1 MFVYPDLVAM
11 EPFTAA
17 FQSSLIMLL
26 VMVLAFIIDL
36 VFGEPLWKWRIPLHP
51 TVWVNKFVFK
61 IMPAFKNKNPKI
73 EKINGVFLGL
83 TAIFVASAPVFL
95 VLYLII
101 HYISIQLLSI
111 IIYVLLGA
119 FIFKLTVCVKLE
131 TQIATEA
138 AVAMKN
144 NDLAKGREAVGM
156 FSRRKT
162 ENLTNPQ
169 IASGIIESMAENLT
183 DFKLSPIFYF
193 SFFGVT
199 GAMVFKV
206 INILD
211 GTLGFKDKER
221 INLGWFSAKLDTVV
235 NYPMSRLTAF
245 FIMLAAPFA
254 GGSARNTW
262 KIMFRD
268 AKKVPSTNHGW
279 PMAAIAGALGVELE
293 KPGIYVIGDAVEPLG
308 EKHIYKALKI
318 RDAAI
323 VLFILLVGLPIILV
337 TCLFF
342 GLRI

>member
-1 MFVYPDLVAM
+1 MVAM
-11 EPFTAA
+11 ELSLFTQISVAT
-17 FQSSLIMLL
+17 LM
-26 VMVLAFIIDL
+26 VMVLALVIDL
-36 VFGEPLWKWRIPLHP
+36 AFGEPMWKWRIPLHP

-73 EKINGVFLGL
+73 EKFNGVLLGL
-83 TAIFVASAPVFL
+83 TAIAVVAIPVFL
-95 VLYLII
+95 VLYFCLALSFLV
-101 HYISIQLLSI
+101 YI
-111 IIYVLLGA
+111 LLGA
-119 FIFKLTVCVKLE
+119 FIFKLTMCLKLE
-131 TQIATEA
+131 TQIATQA
-138 AVAMKN
+138 AEAMKKG
-144 NDLAKGREAVGM
+144 DLATGRECVGM

-162 ENLTNPQ
+162 EGLNNPQ

-183 DFKLSPIFYF
+183 DFKLSPLFYY

-199 GAMVFKV
+199 GAIVFKV

-211 GTLGFKDKER
+211 GTVGFKDKER

-254 GGSARNTW
+254 GGSAKNTW

-279 PMAAIAGALGVELE
+279 PMAAIAGALNVELE
-293 KPGIYVIGDAVEPLG
+293 KPGIYIIGDAKEQLS
-308 EKHIYKALKI
+308 EKHIYQALKI
-318 RDAAI
+318 RDASV
-323 VLFILLVGLPIILV
+323 VLFILLVALPIILV
-337 TCLFF
+337 TSWFF

>member
-1 MFVYPDLVAM
+1 MVAM
-11 EPFTAA
+11 VLSLYAQTSTAM
-17 FQSSLIMLL
+17 QM
-26 VMVLAFIIDL
+26 VMVLARVIDL
-36 VFGEPLWKWRIPLHP
+36 AFGEPMWKWRIPLHP
-51 TVWVNKFVFK
+51 TVWVNKLVFK

-73 EKINGVFLGL
+73 EQFNGVLLGL
-83 TAIFVASAPVFL
+83 TVIAVVAIPVFV
-95 VLYLII
+95 VLYLSLALSFLV
-101 HYISIQLLSI
+101 YI
-111 IIYVLLGA
+111 LLGA
-119 FIFKLTVCVKLE
+119 FIFKLTMCLKLE
-131 TQIATEA
+131 TQIATQA
-138 AVAMKN
+138 AEAMKKG
-144 NDLAKGREAVGM
+144 DLATGRECVGM

-162 ENLTNPQ
+162 EGLNNPQ

-183 DFKLSPIFYF
+183 DFKLSPLFYY

-211 GTLGFKDKER
+211 GTVGFKDKER

-293 KPGIYVIGDAVEPLG
+293 KPGIYVIGDATEQLS
-308 EKHIYKALKI
+308 EKHIYQSLKI
-318 RDAAI
+318 RDAAV
-323 VLFILLVGLPIILV
+323 VLFILLVVVPIVLV
-337 TCLFF
+337 TCWFF

>member
-1 MFVYPDLVAM
+1 MELLNSLPFQTSLV
-11 EPFTAA
+11 
-17 FQSSLIMLL
+17 MLV
-26 VMVLAFIIDL
+26 VMVLAFVIDL
-36 VFGEPLWKWRIPLHP
+36 AFGEPMWKWRIPLHP

-73 EKINGVFLGL
+73 EKLNGVLLGL
-83 TAIFVASAPVFL
+83 TAIIVVAVPVFL
-95 VLYLII
+95 VLYFSLALMLLL
-101 HYISIQLLSI
+101 YI
-111 IIYVLLGA
+111 LLGA
-119 FIFKLTVCVKLE
+119 FIFKLTICVKLE
-131 TQIATEA
+131 TQIATQA

-144 NDLAKGREAVGM
+144 GDLATGRQCVGM

-211 GTLGFKDKER
+211 GTVGFKDKER

-262 KIMFRD
+262 RVMFRD

-318 RDAAI
+318 RDAAV
-323 VLFILLVGLPIILV
+323 VLFILLVAVPIILL
-337 TCLFF
+337 TSWLWWAYGFKP
-342 GLRI
+342 I

>member
-1 MFVYPDLVAM
+1 MELSLFTQISTAM
-11 EPFTAA
+11 
-17 FQSSLIMLL
+17 LM
-26 VMVLAFIIDL
+26 VMVLALIIDL
-36 VFGEPLWKWRIPLHP
+36 AFGEPMWKWRIPLHP

-73 EKINGVFLGL
+73 EQFNGVLLGL
-83 TAIFVASAPVFL
+83 IAIAVVAIPVFL
-95 VLYLII
+95 VLYFCLALSFLV
-101 HYISIQLLSI
+101 YI
-111 IIYVLLGA
+111 LLGA
-119 FIFKLTVCVKLE
+119 FLLKLTMCIKLE
-131 TQIATEA
+131 TQIATQA
-138 AVAMKN
+138 AEAMKKG
-144 NDLAKGREAVGM
+144 DLATGRECVGM

-162 ENLTNPQ
+162 EGLTNPQ

-183 DFKLSPIFYF
+183 DFKLSPLFYY

-211 GTLGFKDKER
+211 GTVGFKDKER

-235 NYPMSRLTAF
+235 NYPLSRLTAF

-254 GGSARNTW
+254 GGSAKNTW

-279 PMAAIAGALGVELE
+279 PMAAIAGALNVELE
-293 KPGIYVIGDAVEPLG
+293 KPGIYIIGDASEPLN
-308 EKHIYKALKI
+308 ETHIYRALKI
-318 RDAAI
+318 RDAS
-323 VLFILLVGLPIILV
+323 VLLFILLVALPIILV
-337 TCLFF
+337 TSWFF

>member
-1 MFVYPDLVAM
+1 MVAM
-11 EPFTAA
+11 ELSLFTQISVA
-17 FQSSLIMLL
+17 MLM
-26 VMVLAFIIDL
+26 VMVLALVIDL
-36 VFGEPLWKWRIPLHP
+36 AFGEPMWKWRIPLHP

-73 EKINGVFLGL
+73 EKFNGVLLGL
-83 TAIFVASAPVFL
+83 TAIAVVAIPVFL
-95 VLYLII
+95 VLYFCLALSFLV
-101 HYISIQLLSI
+101 YI
-111 IIYVLLGA
+111 LLGA
-119 FIFKLTVCVKLE
+119 FIFKLTMCLKLE
-131 TQIATEA
+131 TQIATQA
-138 AVAMKN
+138 AEAMKKG
-144 NDLAKGREAVGM
+144 DLATGRECVGM

-162 ENLTNPQ
+162 EGLNNPQ

-183 DFKLSPIFYF
+183 DFKLSPLFYY

-199 GAMVFKV
+199 GAIVFKV

-211 GTLGFKDKER
+211 GTVGFKDKER

-254 GGSARNTW
+254 GGSAKNTW

-279 PMAAIAGALGVELE
+279 PMAAIAGALNVELE
-293 KPGIYVIGDAVEPLG
+293 KPGIYIIGDAKEQLS
-308 EKHIYKALKI
+308 EKHIYQALKI
-318 RDAAI
+318 RDASV
-323 VLFILLVGLPIILV
+323 VLFILLVALPIILV
-337 TCLFF
+337 TSWFF